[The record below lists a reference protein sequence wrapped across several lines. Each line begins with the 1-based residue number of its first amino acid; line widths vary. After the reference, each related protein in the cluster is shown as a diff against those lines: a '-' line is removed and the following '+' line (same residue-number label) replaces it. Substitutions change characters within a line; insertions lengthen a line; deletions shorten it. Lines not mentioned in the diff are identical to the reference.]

1 MLVSATCPWALRV
14 AAVVLA
20 LLSGWLLGRA
30 APDWRGDDEVVGGG
44 NFGLPGYYDV
54 PLTVRGWGCFAG
66 SWGAGL
72 AALVAYLLLYAAW
85 PEDFESSETSAQT
98 GAAGLL
104 FSMHLWMLIGA
115 WAIGWIAS
123 RLTDKGPVG
132 PLE

>member
-1 MLVSATCPWALRV
+1 LLITATWLWTLRI
-14 AAVVLA
+14 AAVALA

-30 APDWRGDDEVVGGG
+30 PPDWRGDDEPVGGG
-44 NFGLPGYYDV
+44 SYGMPGYYDA
-54 PLTVRGWGCFAG
+54 PMTVRGMGCFAG

-72 AALVAYLLLYAAW
+72 ASLAACLLFYFTW
-85 PEDFESSETSAQT
+85 PDEFGSDDRSDISDSDS
-98 GAAGLL
+98 LL
-104 FSMHLWMLIGA
+104 FSVNCWALIGA